1 MAKRRIHWGRM
12 AMLFVPVFVIIL
24 LICTQCGKG
33 SDTPDESSKANDS
46 GSSSVSDSSDVT
58 VDTSDP
64 FVVVIDAGH
73 GGFDSGSTAV
83 GVTRLEKDDNLA
95 LALAT
100 QQALLKYP
108 GVEVLMTRS
117 TDEFISLQGRCDV
130 ANNANADLFVSLHR
144 NCATEGNGVEIW
156 INSEDDAVDK
166 MLAEYILEL
175 LDEVGIS
182 RNRGIK
188 FGFRGVSGE
197 SADNQGDSY
206 YVNAN
211 TDMPSC
217 LIELGFLT
225 NDEDNTNFDNHLDGY
240 ADAIARGIVE
250 LGMDEGMY
258 NRTAL
263 Q

>member
-1 MAKRRIHWGRM
+1 MARRRMHWGRL

-24 LICTQCGKG
+24 LICTQCGG
-33 SDTPDESSKANDS
+33 GDTPEESSKVNDFSSTS
-46 GSSSVSDSSDVT
+46 GDVQSSGTPVQSADA
-58 VDTSDP
+58 
-64 FVVVIDAGH
+64 FIVVLDAGH
-73 GGFDSGSTAV
+73 GGFDGGSTAT

-100 QQALLKYP
+100 QQALSKYP

-117 TDEFISLQGRCDV
+117 TDVFISLQGRCDV
-130 ANNANADLFVSLHR
+130 ANQAGADLFISLHR
-144 NCATEGNGVEIW
+144 NCATEGKGVEIW
-156 INSEDDAVDK
+156 IDREEDAVDK
-166 MLAEYILEL
+166 ALAEYILEL
-175 LDEVGIS
+175 LDDVGIS

-188 FGFRGVSGE
+188 FGFRGVDGE
-197 SADNQGDSY
+197 NSDNQGDSY

-211 TDMPSC
+211 TTMPSC

-225 NDEDNTNFDNHLDGY
+225 SDEDNLNFDTHLDDY

-258 NRTAL
+258 HRTAL

>member
-24 LICTQCGKG
+24 LICTQCGA
-33 SDTPDESSKANDS
+33 DNPPDESSTPKN
-46 GSSSVSDSSDVT
+46 SSVSD
-58 VDTSDP
+58 TSGIPADAP
-64 FVVVIDAGH
+64 DSFIVVIDAGH
-73 GGFDSGSTAV
+73 GGYDSGSTAD
-83 GVTRLEKDDNLA
+83 GVTRLEKDDNLN

-108 GVEVLMTRS
+108 GVNVIMTRT
-117 TDEFISLQGRCDV
+117 TDDFVSLQGRCDI
-130 ANNANADLFVSLHR
+130 ANNAGADLFVSLHR
-144 NCATEGNGVEIW
+144 NCASVGNGVEIW
-156 INSEDDAVDK
+156 INREEDAVDK
-166 MLAEYILEL
+166 ALAEYILEL
-175 LDEVGIS
+175 LDAVGIS

-188 FGFRGVSGE
+188 FGFRGVTTANE
-197 SADNQGDSY
+197 DNQSDSY

-225 NDEDNTNFDNHLDGY
+225 YDEDNANFDKHLEGY

-250 LGMDEGMY
+250 LGMDENMY

>member
-1 MAKRRIHWGRM
+1 MAKRKIRWDRM
-12 AMLFVPVFVIIL
+12 AIVLVPLFVIIL
-24 LICTQCGKG
+24 LICTQCGG
-33 SDTPDESSKANDS
+33 DHVDESSTPQTS
-46 GSSSVSDSSDVT
+46 GMTDSSDLLVSGE
-58 VDTSDP
+58 DA

-73 GGFDSGSTAV
+73 GGYDSGSTAE

-100 QQALLKYP
+100 EKALLAYP
-108 GVEVLMTRS
+108 GVTVLMTRS
-117 TDEFISLQGRCDV
+117 TDDFVSLQGRCDI
-130 ANNANADLFVSLHR
+130 ANTAGADLFVSLHR
-144 NCATEGNGVEIW
+144 NCASVGNGVEIW
-156 INSEDDAVDK
+156 INREDDAVDK
-166 MLAEYILEL
+166 ALAEYILEL

-188 FGFRGVSGE
+188 FGFRGVTSE
-197 SADNQGDSY
+197 NEDNQGDSY

-225 NDEDNTNFDNHLDGY
+225 ADEDNANFDTHLEDY
-240 ADAIARGIVE
+240 AKAIARGIVE
-250 LGMDEGMY
+250 LGSDEHMY
-258 NRTAL
+258 DRSAL

>member
-1 MAKRRIHWGRM
+1 MARRRIHWGRL

-24 LICTQCGKG
+24 LIFTQCGG
-33 SDTPDESSKANDS
+33 SDTSEESSRLDDAAGTSSTAENSGTPVQNIDS
-46 GSSSVSDSSDVT
+46 
-58 VDTSDP
+58 

-73 GGFDSGSTAV
+73 GGFDSGSTAE
-83 GVTRLEKDDNLA
+83 GVTRLEKDDNLS

-100 QQALLKYP
+100 QQALVKYP

-117 TDEFISLQGRCDV
+117 TDDFISLQGRCDV
-130 ANNANADLFVSLHR
+130 ANNAGADLFISLHR

-156 INSEDDAVDK
+156 INREDDAVDK
-166 MLAEYILEL
+166 ALAEYILEL

-188 FGFRGVSGE
+188 FGFRGVEGE

-211 TDMPSC
+211 TTMPSC

-225 NDEDNTNFDNHLDGY
+225 NDEDNTNFDTHLNDY

>member
-1 MAKRRIHWGRM
+1 MAKRRIRWGRM

-24 LICTQCGKG
+24 LICTQCGGG
-33 SDTPDESSKANDS
+33 SDTGEESSEAGNS
-46 GSSSVSDSSDVT
+46 GSSSVSDTSGAP
-58 VDTSDP
+58 VDAPDP
-64 FVVVIDAGH
+64 FVVVLDAGH
-73 GGFDSGSTAV
+73 GGFDGGSTAV
-83 GVTRLEKDDNLA
+83 GVTRLEKDDNLT

-108 GVEVLMTRS
+108 GVNVIMTRT
-117 TDEFISLQGRCDV
+117 TDDFISLQDRCDV
-130 ANNANADLFVSLHR
+130 ANNAGADLFVSLHR

-156 INSEDDAVDK
+156 INREDDVVDK
-166 MLAEYILEL
+166 ALAEYILEL

-197 SADNQGDSY
+197 NSDNQGDSY

-217 LIELGFLT
+217 LVELGFLT
-225 NDEDNTNFDNHLDGY
+225 NDEDNANFDKHLDDY

-250 LGMDEGMY
+250 LGMDENLY